1 MQHSDDE
8 QIDTFDCEYRY
19 DLLLSQVVDKREL
32 WILIDDNDCFLNIHA
47 KEEGLH
53 YLPVWPSEDNAQE
66 YSSQSDQKLTPSV
79 LSLPEFLTKWVAG
92 LSKDKLMVGV
102 FPIYQEDVWID
113 EAESIKSEIQT
124 ILADQIG

>member
-1 MQHSDDE
+1 M
-8 QIDTFDCEYRY
+8 
-19 DLLLSQVVDKREL
+19 
-32 WILIDDNDCFLNIHA
+32 
-47 KEEGLH
+47 
-53 YLPVWPSEDNAQE
+53 
-66 YSSQSDQKLTPSV
+66 QSDQKLTPSV